1 MQSTIESIQSW
12 VGKEE
17 NVTDTISGSV
27 AERLAATLNRETNNT
42 YPVQTNLPHLW
53 HWCHFIKPSPQSSLG
68 EDGHSAKG
76 NFLPPITLPRRM
88 WASSSLHFRHPLQ
101 IGLFA
106 NRQSQITNI
115 QEKHGRSGKLIFVTL
130 KHNFF
135 QEKQL
140 VLSEEQNL
148 VYRNHP
154 PKKSEEQSLKMSNE
168 NIGDYTAVIQ
178 PNTTELLRYSALTF
192 NSHRIHFD
200 QSYTTKIEGY
210 PGLIVQGPLIAT
222 HLLELAYRSLGIE
235 TLNSLEKF
243 EFRAKNPAF
252 VDKLLHLSCSKL
264 DKNRFIHLSAK
275 NELGIECMAAKATIK

>member
-1 MQSTIESIQSW
+1 
-12 VGKEE
+12 
-17 NVTDTISGSV
+17 
-27 AERLAATLNRETNNT
+27 
-42 YPVQTNLPHLW
+42 
-53 HWCHFIKPSPQSSLG
+53 
-68 EDGHSAKG
+68 
-76 NFLPPITLPRRM
+76 M

-140 VLSEEQNL
+140 VLSDEQNL

-154 PKKSEEQSLKMSNE
+154 PKKSEEPSLKMSNE
-168 NIGDYTAVIQ
+168 NIGHYTAVIQ